1 MLPLNGEGAPRCVN
15 SRDAQGIVELA
26 SATVPHKTD
35 QTETQAAPI
44 RANLTGSNQC
54 RAAGYTV
61 RAAAPILAT
70 CRWLIEVG
78 HDPDRPLHCYRG
90 ATLAITVTSIGQGA
104 RLEIN
109 GDANGFRPLRK
120 PDAAPPVA
128 PRRQGGVR

>member
-44 RANLTGSNQC
+44 RANITGSDQC
-54 RAAGYTV
+54 RAEGYTV

-78 HDPDRPLHCYRG
+78 HESPNGRRVMLGRP
-90 ATLAITVTSIGQGA
+90 
-104 RLEIN
+104 
-109 GDANGFRPLRK
+109 ANSL
-120 PDAAPPVA
+120 DNVST
-128 PRRQGGVR
+128 